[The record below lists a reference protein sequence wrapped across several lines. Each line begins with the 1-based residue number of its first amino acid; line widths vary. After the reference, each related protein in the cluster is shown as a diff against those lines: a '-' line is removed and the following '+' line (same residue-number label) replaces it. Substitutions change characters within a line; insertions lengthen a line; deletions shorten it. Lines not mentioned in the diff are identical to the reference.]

1 MNKENEEDKMF
12 PDPRHAELLSR
23 AMSDGVKEY
32 PHGGKFF
39 LKNGVIIQTPPHY
52 VFANPDPV
60 RRPSLQELKEL
71 LWE

>member
-1 MNKENEEDKMF
+1 MNKDNEENKMF
-12 PDPRHAELLSR
+12 PDPRQAELLSR
-23 AMSDGVKEY
+23 AMSVGIKEY